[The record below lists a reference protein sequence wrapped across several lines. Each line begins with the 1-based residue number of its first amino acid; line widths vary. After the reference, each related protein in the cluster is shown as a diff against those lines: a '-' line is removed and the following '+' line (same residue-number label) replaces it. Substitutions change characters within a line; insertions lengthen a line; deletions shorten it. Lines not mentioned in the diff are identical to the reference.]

1 MSNTRTKK
9 PRDEAPSK
17 AHDPQV
23 LSRLFEQ
30 LPPHALEAEM
40 SLLGSILID
49 PQVLGDVVQSIKTGD
64 DFFKPANGA
73 IFDAMVHLYNHS
85 STLDIV
91 QLNQLLIDRSI
102 LKDVGGLDY
111 LVDLASSVPTAA
123 NANHYARLVH
133 EKAMIRRLI
142 EAAGEILYDAHHS
155 PEDARAILDQAEQ
168 RIFHIAQQ
176 SSQVDLQT
184 LRDLIDETMR
194 ILETIDGR
202 AVTGVPTGF
211 IELDQM
217 TCGLQPSEMIIIAAR
232 PSMGK
237 TALALNMAENM
248 AMKDIPVAVFSLE
261 MSKQQLAQRLL
272 AARSGIDLQELRR
285 GIPSRHKARLFAACE
300 ELQSAP
306 MLIDDSPGLS
316 LLQLRAKARRMVAK
330 HGVRAVLIDY
340 LQLLSV
346 GGRVESRQVEVGEI
360 SRGLKAMA
368 RELKLPVICL
378 SQLNRSP
385 EQREGHRPRLSDL
398 RESGS
403 IEQDADVVC
412 MLHREDYFHQGDED
426 WMERNHDKRGVAE
439 LIIAKQRNG
448 PTGTVRLSWISSSAR
463 FRDHSA
469 AQPPAGL
476 SGAGVGR
483 DGGGPEYNDPLD
495 EEDPPF

>member
-1 MSNTRTKK
+1 MSNTRTRHS
-9 PRDEAPSK
+9 PDAAPAK
-17 AHDPQV
+17 ARDPQV
-23 LSRLFEQ
+23 LSKLFEQ

-49 PQVLGDVVQSIKTGD
+49 PQVLGDVVQTIKAGD

-73 IFDAMVHLYNHS
+73 IYDAMAHLYNHS

-91 QLNQLLIDRSI
+91 QLNQLLIDRGI
-102 LKDVGGLDY
+102 LKDVGGLEY

-123 NANHYARLVH
+123 NARHYARLVH

-142 EAAGEILYDAHHS
+142 EAAGEILFDAHHS
-155 PEDARAILDQAEQ
+155 ADDARAILDQAEQ
-168 RIFHIAQQ
+168 RIFHIAQ
-176 SSQVDLQT
+176 SSSTSDLQT
-184 LRDLIDETMR
+184 LRELIDEAMK
-194 ILETIDGR
+194 ILESIDGR

-211 IELDQM
+211 IELDQI
-217 TCGLQPSEMIIIAAR
+217 TCGLQPSELIIVAAR

-237 TALALNMAENM
+237 TALALNIAENM
-248 AMKDIPVAVFSLE
+248 AMKDIPVGVFSLE

-285 GIPSRHKARLFAACE
+285 GIPNRHKARLFAACE
-300 ELQSAP
+300 ELQKAP

-316 LLQLRAKARRMVAK
+316 LLQLRAKARRMVSK
-330 HGVRAVLIDY
+330 HDVKAVLVDY

-346 GGRVESRQVEVGEI
+346 GGRVESRQVEVSEI

-426 WMERNHDKRGVAE
+426 WLERNYDKRGVAE

-448 PTGTVRLSWISSSAR
+448 PTGTIKLSWISSSAR
-463 FRDHSA
+463 FRDHSNA
-469 AQPPAGL
+469 TPPPGTGNP
-476 SGAGVGR
+476 GATR
-483 DGGGPEYNDPLD
+483 HADFDPLD
-495 EEDPPF
+495 DGDEPPF

>member
-1 MSNTRTKK
+1 MSTPRTRKS
-9 PRDEAPSK
+9 PDAAPAK
-17 AHDPQV
+17 ARDPQV

-30 LPPHALEAEM
+30 LPPHAIEAEM

-49 PQVLGDVVQSIKTGD
+49 PQVLGDVVQVVKIGD

-73 IFDAMVHLYNHS
+73 IYDAMLHLYNHS

-91 QLNQLLIDRSI
+91 QLNQLLIDRGI
-102 LKDVGGLDY
+102 LKDVGGLEY

-123 NANHYARLVH
+123 NANHYAKLVH

-176 SSQVDLQT
+176 SSTSDLQS
-184 LRDLIDETMR
+184 LRDLIH
-194 ILETIDGR
+194 ETIEILIASAGR
-202 AVTGVPTGF
+202 PITGVPTGF
-211 IELDQM
+211 IELDQI
-217 TCGLQPSEMIIIAAR
+217 TCGLQPSELIIIAAR

-237 TALALNMAENM
+237 TALALNIAENM
-248 AMKDIPVAVFSLE
+248 AMKDVPVAVFSLE

-272 AARSGIDLQELRR
+272 ASRSGIDLQELRR
-285 GIPSRHKARLFAACE
+285 GISQRNRARLMDACD
-300 ELQSAP
+300 ELQKAP
-306 MLIDDSPGLS
+306 MLIDDTPGLS
-316 LLQLRAKARRMVAK
+316 LLQLRAKARRMVSK
-330 HGVRAVLIDY
+330 HGVKAVLIDY
-340 LQLLSV
+340 LQLLSA
-346 GGRVESRQVEVGEI
+346 GGRVESRQIEVSEI
-360 SRGLKAMA
+360 SRGLKAMS

-426 WMERNHDKRGVAE
+426 WLERNYDKRGVAE
-439 LIIAKQRNG
+439 LILAKQRNG
-448 PTGTVRLSWISSSAR
+448 PTGTIKLSWIASSAR
-463 FRDHSA
+463 FRDHA
-469 AQPPAGL
+469 AAPPPQEAM
-476 SGAGVGR
+476 R
-483 DGGGPEYNDPLD
+483 RPEREQFDPIEDG
-495 EEDPPF
+495 EEPPF

>member
-1 MSNTRTKK
+1 MSNTRTK
-9 PRDEAPSK
+9 PVSDAAHVK
-17 AHDPQV
+17 ARDPQV
-23 LSRLFEQ
+23 LSKLFEQ

-49 PQVLGDVVQSIKTGD
+49 PQVLGDVVQSVKTGD
-64 DFFKPANGA
+64 EFYKPANGA
-73 IFDAMVHLYNHS
+73 IFDVMVHLYNHS

-91 QLNQLLIDRSI
+91 QLNQLLIDRGI
-102 LKDVGGLDY
+102 LKDVGGLEY
-111 LVDLASSVPTAA
+111 LVDLAASVPTAA
-123 NANHYARLVH
+123 NAVHYARLVH
-133 EKAMIRRLI
+133 EKAMVRRLI
-142 EAAGEILYDAHHS
+142 EAAGEILYDAYNS
-155 PEDARAILDQAEQ
+155 PENARAILDQAEQ

-176 SSQVDLQT
+176 SSTSDLQT
-184 LRDLIDETMR
+184 LRELIHETME
-194 ILETIDGR
+194 ILVATAGR
-202 AVTGVPTGF
+202 PITGIPTGF

-217 TCGLQPSEMIIIAAR
+217 TCGFQPSELIIIAAR

-237 TALALNMAENM
+237 TALALNIAENM
-248 AMKDIPVAVFSLE
+248 AMKDYPVAVFSLE

-285 GIPSRHKARLFAACE
+285 GMPSRHKARLFAACE
-300 ELQSAP
+300 ELEKAP

-316 LLQLRAKARRMVAK
+316 LLQLRAKARRMASK
-330 HGVRAVLIDY
+330 HHIKAVLIDY

-346 GGRVESRQVEVGEI
+346 GGRVESRQIEVSEI

-426 WMERNHDKRGVAE
+426 WLERNEDKRGVAE

-448 PTGTVRLSWISSSAR
+448 PTGTIRLSWISASAR
-463 FRDHSA
+463 FRDFSA
-469 AQPPAGL
+469 AQPPIEL
-476 SGAGVGR
+476 SGRGVGR

-495 EEDPPF
+495 DDEPPF